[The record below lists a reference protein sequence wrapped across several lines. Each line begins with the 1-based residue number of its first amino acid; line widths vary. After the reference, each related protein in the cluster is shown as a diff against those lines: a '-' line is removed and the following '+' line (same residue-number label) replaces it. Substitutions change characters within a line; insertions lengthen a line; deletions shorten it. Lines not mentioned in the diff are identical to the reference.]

1 LFSADDLYRK
11 LKEIEDSIKEKTNP
25 DGTLDFDPLPVMVSL
40 EVARRMVMKEE
51 EI

>member
-1 LFSADDLYRK
+1 MFSADDLYRK
-11 LKEIEDSIKEKTNP
+11 LKEIEDSIKEKTNL
-25 DGTLDFDPLPVMVSL
+25 DGTLDFDLLPVIVSL